1 MTLLCPC
8 GHSIKIATE
17 TGDHEM
23 EIIPRAAINDFCER
37 IFLATQGVIEKELFR
52 RRIVGVL
59 IAQREPGL
67 VGYECL
73 ACGRL
78 AIARDGEIGLWFRR
92 DLDSPHS
99 VDSVMQLVT
108 RP

>member
-17 TGDHEM
+17 TGHHEV
-23 EIIPRAAINDFCER
+23 EIIPMACRDDFYDRILLACQDVADKER
-37 IFLATQGVIEKELFR
+37 LR
-52 RRIVGVL
+52 RRIAAVL
-59 IAQREPGL
+59 ISQRDPRIWRA
-67 VGYECL
+67 ECP

-92 DLDSPHS
+92 DLESPHS

-108 RP
+108 KR